1 MSRYLCDLHIH
12 SCLSP
17 CGDDDM
23 TPGNIAGMAVLN
35 GLQIVALTDH
45 NSSKNCPSFFKAAK
59 AYGLIPVAGMELTTA
74 EDIHAVCLFRTLE
87 DAMDFDSFVEKR
99 RPPIKN
105 KPSIFGRQLLIDE
118 NDEICGEEEIL
129 LINAASISLEEAFS
143 EVVKRGGVCYPAH
156 IDRSANGIISMLG
169 DFPPEPRFT
178 AFELNDIASLDECRA
193 KYPILTER
201 GLVHLQSSDAHYL
214 TDISENGF
222 PIEIADEPYS
232 SALVRNK
239 LIDYLLGY
247 TK

>member
-1 MSRYLCDLHIH
+1 MRLIFGGGYSGKRKIICDSVKLGCEYEVIAMYEN
-12 SCLSP
+12 
-17 CGDDDM
+17 GDEADLKRVK
-23 TPGNIAGMAVLN
+23 TEEEARRV
-35 GLQIVALTDH
+35 
-45 NSSKNCPSFFKAAK
+45 
-59 AYGLIPVAGMELTTA
+59 
-74 EDIHAVCLFRTLE
+74 
-87 DAMDFDSFVEKR
+87 FDSFVEKR

-105 KPSIFGRQLLIDE
+105 KPSIFGRPLLIDE